1 MNNKYLS
8 FCMTS
13 LLLGGSMAVAAKQ
26 KAESANKKNVLFLIM
41 DDLRPELN
49 CYGAH
54 YMKTPSIDRLA
65 RQGVMFENAYCN
77 VPVSGA
83 SRASMFSGLRP
94 AITRFWDVNALID
107 VETEGTVTLPQHFR
121 ENGYTTISNSKVI
134 HGENDARE
142 RSWDEV
148 WKPKLKSS
156 TWRDYLGDENLS
168 VERLKG
174 GPAAYECLDVADNE
188 YSDGKT
194 ADKAIADLKKLS
206 TSNKPFFLAVGILKP
221 HLPFN
226 APKRYWDL
234 YDESKISLPETFNFD
249 RTGFPDKAFH
259 NYNEIRYYRDIPA
272 KSDIPA
278 EEAIKLIHGYR
289 ACVSYA
295 DAQVGR
301 ILDELTRLGLDKNTI
316 VVLVGDHGW
325 SLGDHNQWC
334 KHSNFNIVNKA
345 PLIIRVPGNT
355 KHGPESKV
363 VEFVDLYPT
372 LCDLAGLS
380 TPSHVEGLS
389 MKKLLMG
396 KDDSWKDCAIVKW
409 HGGLTYLDRNYG
421 YTEWC
426 DNQGNVTDQML
437 FTYRN
442 DPLETVNLADDPAY
456 ASTVERLR
464 KEIKDRRGANFLVKT
479 PRVGREVKNKKR
491 AGGQRSKNGNA
502 KRNNSNKQTQKVNN
516 EQ

>member
-1 MNNKYLS
+1 MNQGIIKYLLPS
-8 FCMTS
+8 IMV
-13 LLLGGSMAVAAKQ
+13 GGSALHAFAGAPEGETRQ
-26 KAESANKKNVLFLIM
+26 KKNVLFLIM

-54 YMKTPSIDRLA
+54 YMKTPNIDRLA

-77 VPVSGA
+77 IPVSGA
-83 SRASMFSGLRP
+83 SRASIFSGLRP
-94 AITRFWDVNALID
+94 AVNRFWDVNSVID
-107 VETEGTVTLPQHFR
+107 IEAPGTVTLPQHFR
-121 ENGYTTISNSKVI
+121 ENGYTTFSDSKVI
-134 HGENDARE
+134 HGADDARE

-194 ADKAIADLKKLS
+194 ADKAIADLRRLKDAG
-206 TSNKPFFLAVGILKP
+206 KPFFLAVGILKP

-226 APKRYWDL
+226 APKKYWDM
-234 YDESKISLPETFNFD
+234 YDRSKIALPETFDFD

-278 EEAIKLIHGYR
+278 EEAINLIHGYR

-301 ILDELTRLGLDKNTI
+301 ILDEVDRLGLDKNTI

-325 SLGDHNQWC
+325 SLGDHGQWC
-334 KHSNFNIVNKA
+334 KHSNFNIVDNA
-345 PLIIRVPGNT
+345 PLIIRVPGNR
-355 KHGPESKV
+355 KKGAEPKV

-380 TPSHVEGLS
+380 TPSHTEGTS
-389 MKKLLMG
+389 MKRLLTG
-396 KDDSWKDCAIVKW
+396 KDNDWKNCAIVKW
-409 HGGLTYLDRNYG
+409 HNGVTYFDRNFG
-421 YTEWC
+421 YTEWT
-426 DNQGNVTDQML
+426 DRQGNITDRML
-437 FTYRN
+437 FAYRN
-442 DPLETVNLADDPAY
+442 DPLETVNLADDPTY
-456 ASTVERLR
+456 ADVVERLHN
-464 KEIKDRRGANFLVKT
+464 EIIARRGADFLVET
-479 PRVGREVKNKKR
+479 PKVMKKQRKNKGAGNGNANRNPNRKNKK
-491 AGGQRSKNGNA
+491 GL
-502 KRNNSNKQTQKVNN
+502 NKKI
-516 EQ
+516 